1 MIFLRSTLF
10 KNAFLGRDVHFYAKR
25 FERLKNY
32 ALFCSKK
39 SIKSYS
45 NMKGFLQSIGIIL
58 MIIGSIILILSY
70 FMGWN
75 NLNGV
80 QFGGMAL
87 IIVGVIVYIILNKK
101 HQ

>member
-1 MIFLRSTLF
+1 
-10 KNAFLGRDVHFYAKR
+10 
-25 FERLKNY
+25 
-32 ALFCSKK
+32 
-39 SIKSYS
+39 
-45 NMKGFLQSIGIIL
+45 MKGFLQSLGIIL

-80 QFGGMAL
+80 QFGGVAL